1 MNYFLVLSE
10 INRYFQEV
18 SSLDTK
24 LMASAAACDDNCYN
38 SIFPIL
44 SEEIIPDYYENN
56 FRNDTEFGRDEIEY
70 EAKQR
75 RYHYDVIE
83 NGEDGN
89 EDCEINITIAGE
101 TFVLQTDKWKRI
113 FPDVVLGKSYRI
125 TAPEIYI
132 DDMFNM
138 FEELVQV
145 KYALRGLISI
155 YLSCIGSNVDSVQL
169 KEALSFSLFTGGNIG
184 NLYSYEYD
192 DLLALVSFIQNEG
205 KGLEEWLEDCIFD
218 GIPVLGAA
226 EFRNYCNEIVADC
239 KRNLKVEQ
247 VASKSTAYAL
257 VQTAME
263 GFPRANDIQYTC
275 FSNGTLLLAPY
286 RKTGAILGFVNYS
299 ELPRLNDIIRAIAT
313 FNDDQVDALPEGFI
327 LLKDWDRHVFALN
340 SPTFATRKDL

>member
-1 MNYFLVLSE
+1 MNYYLVLSE
-10 INRYFQEV
+10 INKYFQRV

-24 LMASAAACDDNCYN
+24 LMASAYACDNHFYDT
-38 SIFPIL
+38 ILRIL
-44 SEEIIPDYYENN
+44 SKVIIPDYYENN
-56 FRNDTEFGRDEIEY
+56 YHNDTKFGRDEIEY

-75 RYHYDVIE
+75 RYHYDVIVKT

-101 TFVLQTDKWKRI
+101 TFVVQTDKRNKI
-113 FPDVVLGKSYRI
+113 FLDVVLGNSYHI
-125 TAPEIYI
+125 TAPKIYI

-155 YLSCIGSNVDSVQL
+155 YLSCIGSNVDSGELRNVL
-169 KEALSFSLFTGGNIG
+169 CFKLFTGGITSN
-184 NLYSYEYD
+184 YSYEYD
-192 DLLALVSFIQNEG
+192 GLLTLVSVIQNDGNDMEEVLEYFERLL
-205 KGLEEWLEDCIFD
+205 GLNN

-239 KRNLKVEQ
+239 KRNLKVEEI
-247 VASKSTAYAL
+247 ASRNTAYAI
-257 VQTAME
+257 VQTAAE
-263 GFPRANDIQYTC
+263 GFPGANDIEYTC

-286 RKTGAILGFVNYS
+286 RKTGAILGLVKYT

-313 FNDDQVDALPEGFI
+313 FNDDKADSLPEEFV
-327 LLKDWDRHVFALN
+327 LMKD
-340 SPTFATRKDL
+340 

>member
-1 MNYFLVLSE
+1 MNYFLVLE
-10 INRYFQEV
+10 QINLYFQRV

-38 SIFPIL
+38 SILQIL
-44 SEEIIPDYYENN
+44 SKEIIPDYYENN
-56 FRNDTEFGRDEIEY
+56 YHNDTKFGRDEIEY

-75 RYHYDVIE
+75 KYYYDVTE
-83 NGEDGN
+83 KTNGEDRN
-89 EDCEINITIAGE
+89 EDCEIYITLAGE
-101 TFVLQTDKWKRI
+101 VFVVQTDKWKN
-113 FPDVVLGKSYRI
+113 FFLDVVLGNSYHI
-125 TAPEIYI
+125 TAPKIYI

-138 FEELVQV
+138 LEELVQV
-145 KYALRGLISI
+145 KYVLRGLISI
-155 YLSCIGSNVDSVQL
+155 YLSYIGSNVDFGELQN
-169 KEALSFSLFTGGNIG
+169 ALCFRLFTGGITG
-184 NLYSYEYD
+184 NYSYRYG

-205 KGLEEWLEDCIFD
+205 KGLEEWLEYSERRLDFYS

-257 VQTAME
+257 VQTAKE

-286 RKTGAILGFVNYS
+286 RKTGAILGFVKYS

-313 FNDDQVDALPEGFI
+313 FNDDQVDSLPEGFI
-327 LLKDWDRHVFALN
+327 ILK
-340 SPTFATRKDL
+340 

>member
-10 INRYFQEV
+10 INKYFQGV

-24 LMASAAACDDNCYN
+24 VMASAYACDNQCYD
-38 SIFPIL
+38 SILQIL
-44 SEEIIPDYYENN
+44 SEEIIPDHYENI
-56 FRNDTEFGRDEIEY
+56 FRNDSKFGRYEIEY
-70 EAKQR
+70 EAKR
-75 RYHYDVIE
+75 RNFKYDVIE
-83 NGEDGN
+83 KTNGEDGN
-89 EDCEINITIAGE
+89 DECEINITIYGE
-101 TFVLQTDKWKRI
+101 TFVVQTDKWKKI
-113 FPDVVLGKSYRI
+113 FLDVVLGNSYHI

-155 YLSCIGSNVDSVQL
+155 YLSCIGSNVDSGEL
-169 KEALSFSLFTGGNIG
+169 RNALCFRLFTGGITIN
-184 NLYSYEYD
+184 YYYEYD
-192 DLLALVSFIQNEG
+192 GLLTLVSVIQNDG
-205 KGLEEWLEDCIFD
+205 NDLEEVLEYFERQLGWNN

-247 VASKSTAYAL
+247 VASKSTAYAI

-263 GFPRANDIQYTC
+263 GLPGANDIEYTC

-286 RKTGAILGFVNYS
+286 RKTGAILGCVKYA
-299 ELPRLNDIIRAIAT
+299 ELPRLNDIIRAIAS
-313 FNDDQVDALPEGFI
+313 FNDDNADSLPEGFI
-327 LLKDWDRHVFALN
+327 LFK
-340 SPTFATRKDL
+340 

>member
-1 MNYFLVLSE
+1 MNYFLVLE
-10 INRYFQEV
+10 QINLYFQRV
-18 SSLDTK
+18 SSLGTK

-38 SIFPIL
+38 SILQIL
-44 SEEIIPDYYENN
+44 SKEIIPDYYENN
-56 FRNDTEFGRDEIEY
+56 YHNDTKFGRDEIEY

-75 RYHYDVIE
+75 KYYYDVTE
-83 NGEDGN
+83 KTNGEDGN
-89 EDCEINITIAGE
+89 EDCEIYITLAGE
-101 TFVLQTDKWKRI
+101 VFVVQTDKWKN
-113 FPDVVLGKSYRI
+113 FFLDVVLGKSYHI
-125 TAPEIYI
+125 TAPKIYI

-138 FEELVQV
+138 LEELVQV
-145 KYALRGLISI
+145 KYVLRGLISI
-155 YLSCIGSNVDSVQL
+155 YLSCIGSNVDSGEL
-169 KEALSFSLFTGGNIG
+169 RNALCFRLFTGGITG
-184 NLYSYEYD
+184 NYSYRYG

-205 KGLEEWLEDCIFD
+205 KGLEEWLEYSERRLDFYS

-286 RKTGAILGFVNYS
+286 HKTGAILGFVKYS

-313 FNDDQVDALPEGFI
+313 FNDDQVDSLPEGFI
-327 LLKDWDRHVFALN
+327 LLKD
-340 SPTFATRKDL
+340 